1 MKTRHFINLVEVLKG
16 LREDLMV
23 GIFVSHWVFMQYNWH
38 SFVATHVT
46 MHMSI
51 TVIY

>member
-16 LREDLMV
+16 LQEDLMA
-23 GIFVSHWVFMQYNWH
+23 GIFVPHRVFMQYGWH
-38 SFVATHVT
+38 SFAATHVT
-46 MHMSI
+46 MQASI